1 MNLSKD
7 TIRFQASIIIFHNS
21 KMNNNQDYKI
31 KNIIINDKW
40 LEVASDKKQEKGYG
54 VLYFISRY
62 MEKNLNHT
70 II

>member
-1 MNLSKD
+1 
-7 TIRFQASIIIFHNS
+7 
-21 KMNNNQDYKI
+21 MNNNQDYKI

-40 LEVASDKKQEKGYG
+40 LEVASADKKQEKGSG